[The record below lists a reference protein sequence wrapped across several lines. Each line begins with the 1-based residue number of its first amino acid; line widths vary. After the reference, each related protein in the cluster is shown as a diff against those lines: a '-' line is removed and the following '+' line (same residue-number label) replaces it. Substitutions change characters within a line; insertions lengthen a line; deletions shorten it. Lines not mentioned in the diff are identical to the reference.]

1 MIYHGEGSGSN
12 MISYA
17 LDDNLDEWSKPEP
30 IVSMDENGEVH
41 EDYWD
46 PDIWEIDDTYYALSG
61 GKEPSLMKSADLKNW
76 KHLGKLLHNDFPEDI
91 GIPRE
96 EDISCANIF
105 QIGDK
110 WMLLC
115 ISHRIGCR
123 YYLGDFVDEKF
134 LPDEHHL
141 MNWTDTNWE
150 DFSNLSYFAPESMI
164 SEDGRRVM
172 YTWLI
177 TDVKPTGVQA
187 LPRELE
193 LPEDGVL
200 RIKPLKELESLRYDE
215 IGFED
220 KTISKGLSFL
230 LDKVEGVLLNF
241 KLYLKRHYQK
251 NLV

>member
-1 MIYHGEGSGSN
+1 
-12 MISYA
+12 
-17 LDDNLDEWSKPEP
+17 
-30 IVSMDENGEVH
+30 
-41 EDYWD
+41 
-46 PDIWEIDDTYYALSG
+46 
-61 GKEPSLMKSADLKNW
+61 
-76 KHLGKLLHNDFPEDI
+76 
-91 GIPRE
+91 
-96 EDISCANIF
+96 
-105 QIGDK
+105 
-110 WMLLC
+110 MLLC

-230 LDKVEGVLLNF
+230 LDKVEGDAVELEIVFEAPLSKEFGINMLGNE
-241 KLYLKRHYQK
+241 KEMK
-251 NLV
+251 N